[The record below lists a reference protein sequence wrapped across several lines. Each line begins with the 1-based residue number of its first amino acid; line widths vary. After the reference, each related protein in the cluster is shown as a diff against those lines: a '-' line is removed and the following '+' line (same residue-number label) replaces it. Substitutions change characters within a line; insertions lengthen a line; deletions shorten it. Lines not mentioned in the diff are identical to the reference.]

1 MATIKGSSKV
11 IFSGQAE
18 ISEPLDYTALSRVR
32 EPVNRSKS
40 GVQGKVADVVHG
52 CSRHAES
59 QNELNAFRILAATA
73 HPDAWQEQPFSLEY
87 HADGC
92 KHRYT
97 PDVLIVWGSHR
108 QVVEIKEDR
117 DADAPK
123 NQERFRLIGE
133 LLGEHSYGFRV
144 WRKSEICAEPRLTNA
159 NLILRYRRTSVPARE
174 NETIRQLFSGTREWR
189 LGSLRDT
196 PGITVQSVLRLVLDG
211 TLHIDWWQSLSW
223 DSVVSTVPI
232 GHQLF
237 PSHPTPTA

>member
-1 MATIKGSSKV
+1 M
-11 IFSGQAE
+11 
-18 ISEPLDYTALSRVR
+18 
-32 EPVNRSKS
+32 
-40 GVQGKVADVVHG
+40 QGKVADVVHG

-117 DADAPK
+117 DAHAPK

-133 LLGEHSYGFRV
+133 RLAEHSYGFRV
-144 WRKSEICAEPRLTNA
+144 WRRSEISPQSSLAYSALACFRMGMP
-159 NLILRYRRTSVPARE
+159 
-174 NETIRQLFSGTREWR
+174 
-189 LGSLRDT
+189 GSASF
-196 PGITVQSVLRLVLDG
+196 QSVRKSSYAIFAL
-211 TLHIDWWQSLSW
+211 SLSP
-223 DSVVSTVPI
+223 DRAKVLPNCKCANAPI
-232 GHQLF
+232 G
-237 PSHPTPTA
+237 SSPTMPR